1 MSHKWDSSNIFSSAV
16 FHEDYI
22 SGIRS
27 ELCHTLLEQSMIKKY
42 DIFVNSQLYTVILRP
57 IDNIYSN

>member
-1 MSHKWDSSNIFSSAV
+1 MIAQTDFSSAV
-16 FHEDYI
+16 SDENYV

-27 ELCHTLLEQSMIKKY
+27 GLCHTPLEQSMIKKY

-57 IDNIYSN
+57 IDNICSN